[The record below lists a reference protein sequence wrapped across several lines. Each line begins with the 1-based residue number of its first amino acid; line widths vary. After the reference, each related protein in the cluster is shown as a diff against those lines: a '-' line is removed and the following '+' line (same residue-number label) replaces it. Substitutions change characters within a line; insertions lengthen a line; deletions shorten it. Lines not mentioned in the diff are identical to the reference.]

1 MTRCISRGPRT
12 AAIAVALLVCVG
24 LVAPRAS
31 LAAAGDAPF
40 RKLADEF
47 TDHWIATR
55 PYDAIRAGLRDHDT
69 RTLALSDATIDA
81 EHAWREDFGRRYHEF
96 VRRYP
101 MKKMSPALQVD
112 RRLLEARFDR
122 LTINLEVLQPYK
134 RDPSAYLPAVDGPVR
149 LLLAGRPGSPC
160 GRERDITKQLHAVPE
175 VLRAAQ
181 STLTVQPP
189 RPIVEA
195 AIRSYTR
202 TLDLYKKSLPRAV
215 RECRDATSTA
225 DLAVADTLATRAL
238 ETFLDWLK
246 HDLLAKAA
254 DSTGAVGAET
264 YARILRDETLR
275 TDKLEDMEREI
286 SDALAAARARRDSI
300 AARLNGTPPSPARS
314 DSALRNFAQ
323 HTLDDARAF
332 VRKRR
337 LATLTPKE
345 HLRPQPTP
353 AGAEPAG
360 GFGVVP
366 DEAWLWPGDKF
377 DWRVSAATANGAS
390 YGDMKVEVLRDG
402 YPGRGMRL
410 LARKKGKLSRLRG
423 VFASP
428 ATADAWSDYMLRV
441 MLDSDYAQGDP
452 ALALA
457 AENRV
462 IETLARQSAE
472 FAIHAH
478 GASLEDA
485 AAAIARDTGVDSTR
499 AAELAVRAA
508 VAPGT
513 ATAAFERLGLLELRD
528 QARQRGKRRY
538 KTQKFTDAVL
548 REGPVPVAGAQDKIL
563 SGLPRA
569 RVGRTSRA
577 S

>member
-1 MTRCISRGPRT
+1 VTRPIPRGPRA
-12 AAIAVALLVCVG
+12 AAIVAALTALVC
-24 LVAPRAS
+24 LVMPRVSAAS
-31 LAAAGDAPF
+31 GDAAF

-55 PYDAIRAGLRDHDT
+55 PYEAIRAGMRDHDAK
-69 RTLALSDATIDA
+69 TLVLSDATIDA
-81 EHAWREDFGRRYHEF
+81 EHAWREDFGRRYHQF
-96 VRRYP
+96 VLRYP
-101 MKKMSPALQVD
+101 MRKMSAAMQVD

-122 LTINLEVLQPYK
+122 MTINLEIVQPYK

-160 GRERDITKQLHAVPE
+160 SRERDIAKQLSAVPE

-181 STLTVQPP
+181 STLTVLPGKP
-189 RPIVEA
+189 VIEA
-195 AIRSYTR
+195 AIRNYSR
-202 TLDLYKKSLPRAV
+202 TLDLYRKSLPRAV
-215 RECRDATSTA
+215 RECRDATATA
-225 DLAVADTLATRAL
+225 DLAVADTLAARAL
-238 ETFLDWLK
+238 ETFVDWLK
-246 HDLLAKAA
+246 NDLLPRAP
-254 DSTGAVGAET
+254 DSTMALGAET

-275 TDKLEDMEREI
+275 ADKLEDMEREVN
-286 SDALAAARARRDSI
+286 DALTEARGRRDSI
-300 AARLNGTPPSPARS
+300 AALVKSTPTSPARS
-314 DSALRNFAQ
+314 DSALRNFAA
-323 HTLDDARAF
+323 HTLEDARAF

-337 LATLTPKE
+337 LASLTPKDG
-345 HLRPQPTP
+345 LRQQSTP
-353 AGAEPAG
+353 PGADPAG

-366 DEAWLWPGDKF
+366 DDEWLWHGEKL

-410 LARKKGKLSRLRG
+410 LSRKKGKLSRLRG

-428 ATADAWSDYMLRV
+428 ATADAWSDYMLGV
-441 MLDSDYAQGDP
+441 MLDTDYVKDDP
-452 ALALA
+452 AVALA

-462 IETLARQSAE
+462 LETLARQSAE

-478 GASLEDA
+478 GASLAEA
-485 AAAIARDTGVDSTR
+485 AAAIARTTGADSTR
-499 AAELAVRAA
+499 AADLALEAA
-508 VAPGT
+508 IAPGT

-528 QARQRGKRRY
+528 LARQRGKRRY

-548 REGPVPVAGAQDKIL
+548 REGPVPVAGVRDKIL
-563 SGLPRA
+563 SGLPHA
-569 RVGRTSRA
+569 RLGRTSRA